1 MSIEIING
9 DLANPAHAQALVQ
22 LLSEYALDPM
32 GGGKAL
38 PDEVQQALAQRL
50 AERTDYHFVL
60 ARDASGFVG
69 LVNCFEG
76 FSTFKGKPLINIH
89 DVIVSMRARG
99 RGVARLMLQQVEAIA
114 RERGCCKLTLEV
126 LEGNQP
132 AQNSYRAVGFKGYEL
147 DPVMGRAMFWEKP
160 L

>member
-1 MSIEIING
+1 MSIEVING